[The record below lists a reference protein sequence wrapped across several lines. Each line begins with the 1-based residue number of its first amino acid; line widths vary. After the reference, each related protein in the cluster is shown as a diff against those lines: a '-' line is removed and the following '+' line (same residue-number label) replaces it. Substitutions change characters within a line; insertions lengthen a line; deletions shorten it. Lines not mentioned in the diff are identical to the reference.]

1 MLFFATMSLIASV
14 WSPQSVDV
22 QPAYEREGDRVEQEF
37 RAYQEKLSAFFA
49 SVRALVEQQPASAQ
63 LPRLQDAAPAAPLYG
78 YGVLPRIVD
87 AAPAGSAPSVA
98 SFSYSWPATETYI
111 KNEEIKLDQAKA
123 DLGRVTD
130 AAGDARTTIIAN
142 AVRDYRKLLADQRTV
157 DQYIQYNR
165 FWQRSIAQ
173 DRTRFDQLTK
183 VYALLTS
190 DQPDISAAIRDVL
203 GKPSLPSFIQ
213 ANRQQPGRVVI
224 QVPVYTDIEDQEF
237 LGKAKS
243 VIEDMWQA
251 RENDTVYAIAI
262 EFRNVAPSAER
273 GAHLDVRAHV
283 SKFPEDGAVL
293 TTGAQTTYS
302 LVGRY
307 IALGPG
313 DLSTRTLAHE
323 FGHVLGFRDGYV
335 RGYRDLGEQGFEIME
350 LTSVFDDIM
359 SAPREGHVQ
368 PGHFKLIIEEVEP
381 QRHEDT
387 KKAGK

>member
-1 MLFFATMSLIASV
+1 MLLFAILSLLVSQTGDI
-14 WSPQSVDV
+14 
-22 QPAYEREGDRVEQEF
+22 QPAYEREGDRVDQEF
-37 RAYQEKLSAFFA
+37 RTYQEKLSAFFI
-49 SVRALVEQQPASAQ
+49 SVRGLAEQQPASVQ
-63 LPRLQDAAPAAPLYG
+63 LPRLQDAAPAPALYG

-87 AAPAGSAPSVA
+87 AAPAGSTPSVA

-123 DLGRVTD
+123 DLARIVD
-130 AAGDARTTIIAN
+130 AVGDARTTIIAN

-165 FWQRSIAQ
+165 FWQRSIGQ
-173 DRTRFDQLTK
+173 DRARFDQLTK
-183 VYALLTS
+183 VYELLTS
-190 DQPDISAAIRDVL
+190 DQPDISLAIRDVL
-203 GKPSLPSFIQ
+203 GKPTVPSFIK

-237 LGKAKS
+237 LAKAKS
-243 VIEDMWQA
+243 AIEDMWQA
-251 RENDTVYAIAI
+251 QEDGTAYAIEI
-262 EFRNVAPSAER
+262 EFRNVPPSAER

-335 RGYRDLGEQGFEIME
+335 RGYRDLGERGFEIME

-368 PGHFKLIIEEVEP
+368 AAHFKLMMDAV
-381 QRHEDT
+381 
-387 KKAGK
+387 KGN

>member
-1 MLFFATMSLIASV
+1 MFFVAIMSLLAST
-14 WSPQSVDV
+14 WTAQSFDV

-37 RAYQEKLSAFFA
+37 RSYQEKLSAFFA
-49 SVRALVEQQPASAQ
+49 SVRALIEQQPVSVQ
-63 LPRLQDAAPAAPLYG
+63 LPRLQDAAPSPTLYG

-87 AAPAGSAPSVA
+87 SGPAGSAPSVA

-123 DLGRVTD
+123 DLAGIGG
-130 AAGDARTTIIAN
+130 AGDARATIIAN

-173 DRTRFDQLTK
+173 DRARFDQLTK
-183 VYALLTS
+183 VYELLTS
-190 DQPDISAAIRDVL
+190 DQPDVSTAIRDVL
-203 GKPSLPSFIQ
+203 GKPSVPSFLQ
-213 ANRQQPGRVVI
+213 VNRQQPARVVI
-224 QVPVYTDIEDQEF
+224 QVPVYTDIEDPEF
-237 LGKAKS
+237 LAKAKS
-243 VIEDMWQA
+243 AIEDMWQTQ
-251 RENDTVYAIAI
+251 ENGTAYAIEI
-262 EFRNVAPSAER
+262 EFRSVPPSAER

-283 SKFPEDGAVL
+283 SRFPGEGAVL

-323 FGHVLGFRDGYV
+323 FGHVL
-335 RGYRDLGEQGFEIME
+335 
-350 LTSVFDDIM
+350 
-359 SAPREGHVQ
+359 
-368 PGHFKLIIEEVEP
+368 
-381 QRHEDT
+381 
-387 KKAGK
+387 